1 MAVCTKC
8 ALVWQLESQEW
19 AKITPEDV
27 GNEASHQLAK
37 ESALQGM
44 VLMRNEN
51 AALPLRQGKVTAVLG
66 PLANAT
72 LALASRYYD
81 AVCPG
86 PMHPKLPW
94 AKGQR
99 ASGCIRSPL
108 QQLRARGRVIHAAGI
123 ECDSDR
129 PGNHCV
135 GDTSTALFG
144 EAIAAAKQAD
154 QVVFFVGTDHSIET
168 EGTDRQTLGLPG
180 AQPALLAA
188 VRAAIPNKPIVIVL
202 LNGGA
207 IAMDCFAP
215 PAKNAVSD
223 ALVESFFPGI
233 EGAEALAC
241 ALYGEPGCNRWG
253 R

>member
-1 MAVCTKC
+1 MAVCIKC
-8 ALVWQLESQEW
+8 AIVWQLESQAW
-19 AKITPEDV
+19 AKITPDDV

-51 AALPLRQGKVTAVLG
+51 AALPLRRGKVTAVLG

-108 QQLRARGRVIHAAGI
+108 QQLREGVGSSTQWASNATPI
-123 ECDSDR
+123 DR
-129 PGNHCV
+129 A
-135 GDTSTALFG
+135 T
-144 EAIAAAKQAD
+144 IA
-154 QVVFFVGTDHSIET
+154 
-168 EGTDRQTLGLPG
+168 
-180 AQPALLAA
+180 
-188 VRAAIPNKPIVIVL
+188 
-202 LNGGA
+202 
-207 IAMDCFAP
+207 
-215 PAKNAVSD
+215 
-223 ALVESFFPGI
+223 
-233 EGAEALAC
+233 
-241 ALYGEPGCNRWG
+241 
-253 R
+253 